1 MSELPVDPN
10 APMPLPET
18 GVGSSSYW
26 TSQVE
31 SATSALASLASQR
44 NWDSNVQSYLGQGDR
59 KRWGKNTTLVRK
71 DFSLVEGKKA
81 LLWFQT
87 PDVSA
92 TGASPQYQQAAPLV
106 ASVVNKYLSPAETHA
121 QSMVDEVLMD
131 VLCPAGI
138 GISKI
143 GFEAFENPVEPE
155 IMVPNPAMPSMP
167 ALDEMGQPIMQPNVV
182 RQSYFWN
189 RTPPKMFLYPPTFI
203 GSDWDASPWLGF
215 KYRLAKTVAMRKFN
229 ITEEEAKGSNSPDLS
244 KDLVA
249 SDVSRSDAQSMES
262 DTVELVEIWYRASDV
277 DPDIGDPEIIRQ
289 LVLLKDRDL
298 PLVHRD
304 SPYQQIENG
313 KLMQGMRGYPIHPLT
328 LRYVSDQAIPP
339 SDCSVS
345 RDQVDELS
353 RGRTQMI
360 DQRDRS
366 VPLTAYDTTRVPA
379 ESIQKYLKG
388 ETQELIGIPG
398 FDNSNPPIVGVN
410 KGQFPR
416 ENFTFNDI
424 VNRDIAEAWALGSNQ
439 LGVDTDT
446 RRTATE
452 LSLMQAATDTRMD
465 KERVRVL
472 RWFSKGCEKLL
483 ALIQMFA
490 DEQDYVQIVGPD
502 GVMQMMAWDKTAIA
516 GTFAITVAPDSSQ
529 RVDAMAKKKEAID
542 IFKMFGNDPLVNQVE
557 LRKTIFRT
565 LGMDAN
571 KLVLQ
576 PQPKPPEKPQTS
588 LSLKGEDLNPMVPQY
603 PNVATLM
610 SVLGVGMAA
619 PSPVAVP
626 MDPAINP
633 GPVPEVSEIGKRADD
648 SASGQLPGAGQ
659 APDAG
664 MVAGR

>member
-1 MSELPVDPN
+1 
-10 APMPLPET
+10 MPLPPD
-18 GVGSSSYW
+18 GVGSASYW

-31 SATSALASLASQR
+31 SATSALMSLASQR
-44 NWDSNVQSYLGQGDR
+44 NWDDNIRSYLGQGDR

-92 TGASPQYQQAAPLV
+92 TGAEPQYQTVAPLV
-106 ASVVNKYLSPAETHA
+106 ASVVNKFLSPAETNA

-131 VLCPAGI
+131 VLCPSGI
-138 GISKI
+138 GVSKI
-143 GFEAFENPVEPE
+143 GFEAFENPLEPE
-155 IMVPNPAMPSMP
+155 IPVPNPVMPSLP
-167 ALDEMGQPIMQPNVV
+167 AIDIATGQPITQPNVV
-182 RQSYFWN
+182 RQLYFWN

-203 GSDWDASPWLGF
+203 GSDWDTSPWLGYKF
-215 KYRLAKTVAMRKFN
+215 RVARP
-229 ITEEEAKGSNSPDLS
+229 IAIRRYGLTENEAQSTGTPDLN

-262 DTVELVEIWYRASDV
+262 DTVELVEIWYRACDV
-277 DPDIGDPEIIRQ
+277 NPDIGDPEIIYQ
-289 LVLLKDRDL
+289 LVMLKDRER
-298 PLVHRD
+298 PLVHRE
-304 SPYQQIENG
+304 SPYQKIENG
-313 KLMQGMRGYPIHPLT
+313 KLVQGMRGYPIHPLT

-366 VPLTAYDTTRVPA
+366 VPLTMYDTSRVPS

-388 ETQELIGIPG
+388 DTQELIGVPS
-398 FDNSNPPIVGVN
+398 FDAASPPIVGIN

-490 DEQDYVQIVGPD
+490 DDQEFVQIVGPD
-502 GVMQMMAWDKTAIA
+502 GLVAMQQWDKTAIA
-516 GTFAITVAPDSSQ
+516 GTFAITLAPDSSQ
-529 RVDAMAKKKEAID
+529 RVDAVSKKKEAID
-542 IFKMFGNDPLVNQVE
+542 IFKMFGNDPLINQVE
-557 LRKTIFRT
+557 LRKSIFRT

-571 KLVLQ
+571 KLVMQ
-576 PQPKPPEKPQTS
+576 PQPKPPEKPQVS
-588 LSLKGEDLNPMVPQY
+588 VSLKGEDLAPIVPQY
-603 PNVATLM
+603 MNVAALL
-610 SVLGVGMAA
+610 SVLGIGMA
-619 PSPVAVP
+619 PPQP
-626 MDPAINP
+626 MAMPPEGQATNP
-633 GPVPEVSEIGKRADD
+633 GPVPEVSEIGKRSDEQG
-648 SASGQLPGAGQ
+648 SGQLPGAGA
-659 APDAG
+659 APDVG
-664 MVAGR
+664 RVAGR